1 MNHECNL
8 RESGMSAV
16 DDCTADLSEA
26 VESLSD
32 HELRHLLVALL
43 SEWRKRCDPGM
54 PIRN

>member
-16 DDCTADLSEA
+16 DDRTADLSEA

-43 SEWRKRCDPGM
+43 SEWRKRCEPGM
-54 PIRN
+54 PVRN